1 MTKKTSVS
9 APSRFNILRLGEI
22 DYLDAWAKQKAVL
35 NERIEHKTRDTLIAC
50 SHPAV
55 ITLGRQSQRESDPMV
70 AANPST
76 PVIEIERG
84 GKATYHGPGQVVI
97 YPIVYLSPNKDSQV
111 KGGVV
116 GLIRQMEEAMIRYL
130 AEEHQISASR
140 VEGATGVWVDGKRKI
155 ASIGIAVR
163 KWVSYHGLAFNVSTG
178 KAAWEG
184 FNPCGF
190 NADVMTDLQIESGK
204 NIDEESV
211 QEALLHYLELE
222 LTKS

>member
-1 MTKKTSVS
+1 MNTPTG
-9 APSRFNILRLGEI
+9 FEIIRLGDI
-22 DYLDAWAKQKAVL
+22 PYTDAWALQKDIL
-35 NERIEHKTRDTLIAC
+35 NKRMESQIGDTLIAC

-55 ITLGRQSQRESDPMV
+55 ITLGRQSQRDAEPLIWS
-70 AANPST
+70 NPDV
-76 PVIEIERG
+76 PVVEIERG

-116 GLIRQMEEAMIRYL
+116 GLIRKMEEAMIQML
-130 AEEHQISASR
+130 KEEFQINSSR
-140 VEGATGVWVDGKRKI
+140 VDGATGVWVDGVRKI

-178 KAAWEG
+178 KSAWQG

-190 NADVMTDLQIESGK
+190 SADVMTDLEIETAKPQNQS
-204 NIDEESV
+204 EV
-211 QEALLHYLELE
+211 QELLLKYLQRE
-222 LTKS
+222 LTSPSSEL

>member
-1 MTKKTSVS
+1 MTMG
-9 APSRFNILRLGEI
+9 AFEIIRLGDVPYTE
-22 DYLDAWAKQKAVL
+22 AWAIQKDLLAK
-35 NERIEHKTRDTLIAC
+35 RIDNQIGDTLVAC

-55 ITLGRQSQRESDPMV
+55 ITLGRQSQRDAEPLIWS
-70 AANPST
+70 NPDV

-84 GKATYHGPGQVVI
+84 GQATYHGPGQVVI
-97 YPIVYLSPNKDSQV
+97 YPIVYLSPSKDSQV

-116 GLIRQMEEAMIRYL
+116 GLIRKMEEAMICYL
-130 AEEHQISASR
+130 ATEHGLSATR
-140 VEGATGVWVDGKRKI
+140 VEGATGVWVDGTRKI

-190 NADVMTDLQIESGK
+190 SSNVMTDLQIETGK
-204 NIDEESV
+204 ELDPLVV
-211 QEALLHYLELE
+211 QESLLTYLQREL
-222 LTKS
+222 LTLA

>member
-1 MTKKTSVS
+1 MSTG
-9 APSRFNILRLGEI
+9 AFEIIRLGDV
-22 DYLDAWAKQKAVL
+22 DYLRAWDLQKEL
-35 NERIEHKTRDTLIAC
+35 LEKRINGETGDTLVAC

-55 ITLGRQSQRESDPMV
+55 ITLGRQSQRESDPLV
-70 AANPST
+70 WSNPDV
-76 PVIEIERG
+76 PVVEIERG

-130 AEEHQISASR
+130 ADVHGLSATR
-140 VEGATGVWVDGKRKI
+140 VEGATGVWIDGTRKI

-178 KAAWEG
+178 KRVWEG

-190 NADVMTDLQIESGK
+190 SSDVMTDLQIETGK
-204 NIDEESV
+204 VIDQNEV
-211 QEALLHYLELE
+211 QEALLKYLGRE
-222 LTKS
+222 LTQST